1 MVIASITGLLGDK
14 SSGQLG
20 NIGDQAVDRVGASKD
35 LVNGTNNRTKTNKKQ
50 TKTNKSFLEET
61 MEVVSIKKADDII
74 CCICSLKINFHS
86 ILIHEHHS
94 YKSGVL

>member
-35 LVNGTNNRTKTNKKQ
+35 LVSGTNNQTKTNKKQ
-50 TKTNKSFLEET
+50 TNKFW
-61 MEVVSIKKADDII
+61 KKPWRLSASRKQII
-74 CCICSLKINFHS
+74 
-86 ILIHEHHS
+86 
-94 YKSGVL
+94 

>member
-35 LVNGTNNRTKTNKKQ
+35 LVSGTNNQ
-50 TKTNKSFLEET
+50 TKTKNHFWRKPWRLSA
-61 MEVVSIKKADDII
+61 SSKQ
-74 CCICSLKINFHS
+74 
-86 ILIHEHHS
+86 LI
-94 YKSGVL
+94 

>member
-35 LVNGTNNRTKTNKKQ
+35 LVSGTNNQ
-50 TKTNKSFLEET
+50 TKTKKSFLEET
-61 MEVVSIKKADDII
+61 MEVVSIK
-74 CCICSLKINFHS
+74 
-86 ILIHEHHS
+86 
-94 YKSGVL
+94 

>member
-35 LVNGTNNRTKTNKKQ
+35 LVSGTNNQ
-50 TKTNKSFLEET
+50 TKTNKRQTKTNHFW
-61 MEVVSIKKADDII
+61 KKPWRLLASRKQMI
-74 CCICSLKINFHS
+74 
-86 ILIHEHHS
+86 
-94 YKSGVL
+94 

>member
-35 LVNGTNNRTKTNKKQ
+35 LVSGTKTNENKQ
-50 TKTNKSFLEET
+50 KQKNHFW
-61 MEVVSIKKADDII
+61 
-74 CCICSLKINFHS
+74 
-86 ILIHEHHS
+86 
-94 YKSGVL
+94 

>member
-35 LVNGTNNRTKTNKKQ
+35 LVSGTNNQTKTNKKQ
-50 TKTNKSFLEET
+50 TKTNNFW
-61 MEVVSIKKADDII
+61 KKPRRLLA
-74 CCICSLKINFHS
+74 SRKQMT
-86 ILIHEHHS
+86 
-94 YKSGVL
+94 

>member
-35 LVNGTNNRTKTNKKQ
+35 LVSGTNNQ
-50 TKTNKSFLEET
+50 TKTKKSFLEET

-74 CCICSLKINFHS
+74 CCICSLKIYFHS

>member
-35 LVNGTNNRTKTNKKQ
+35 LVSGTNNQ
-50 TKTNKSFLEET
+50 TKTNKN
-61 MEVVSIKKADDII
+61 KQII
-74 CCICSLKINFHS
+74 FGRNHGGC
-86 ILIHEHHS
+86 
-94 YKSGVL
+94 

>member
-35 LVNGTNNRTKTNKKQ
+35 LVSGTNNQ
-50 TKTNKSFLEET
+50 TKTKKSFFEET
-61 MEVVSIKKADDII
+61 MEVVSIK
-74 CCICSLKINFHS
+74 
-86 ILIHEHHS
+86 
-94 YKSGVL
+94 

>member
-35 LVNGTNNRTKTNKKQ
+35 LVSGTNNQ
-50 TKTNKSFLEET
+50 TKTNKN
-61 MEVVSIKKADDII
+61 KQII
-74 CCICSLKINFHS
+74 FGRNHGGCQHQESR
-86 ILIHEHHS
+86 
-94 YKSGVL
+94 

>member
-35 LVNGTNNRTKTNKKQ
+35 LVNGTKTNK
-50 TKTNKSFLEET
+50 NKKIIFGRNHGGCQHQ
-61 MEVVSIKKADDII
+61 VS
-74 CCICSLKINFHS
+74 S
-86 ILIHEHHS
+86 
-94 YKSGVL
+94 

>member
-35 LVNGTNNRTKTNKKQ
+35 LVSGTNNQ
-50 TKTNKSFLEET
+50 TKTNKNKKIIFGRNH
-61 MEVVSIKKADDII
+61 VGCQHQVS
-74 CCICSLKINFHS
+74 S
-86 ILIHEHHS
+86 
-94 YKSGVL
+94 

>member
-35 LVNGTNNRTKTNKKQ
+35 LVSGTNNQ

-61 MEVVSIKKADDII
+61 MEVVIIKKADDII
-74 CCICSLKINFHS
+74 CCI
-86 ILIHEHHS
+86 
-94 YKSGVL
+94 